1 MGHTVPQSS
10 AKASSQGLNRSNSPN
25 ELPIVFSGEHQLV
38 DARLLFIRLN
48 NGYKFTTWIQARI
61 QEFGF
66 EEGKDFFQ
74 IFGKSHFGRPG
85 TNYHLTLDMAKELA
99 MLERSEAG
107 RYFRRY
113 FIEKEKE
120 LVAMKRQTLISS
132 PTELFKGL
140 KPLRIAGRKLYPY
153 REILGRL
160 GYSKKAGLSGKL
172 RRYGQHFVLFGNIYY
187 VTEEYARHMAASKAV
202 YDNRK
207 VVANMQPALPI
218 DFGSTENLLGHGN
231 I

>member
-1 MGHTVPQSS
+1 MF
-10 AKASSQGLNRSNSPN
+10 N
-25 ELPIVFSGEHQLV
+25 FSTSVAL
-38 DARLLFIRLN
+38 AYN
-48 NGYKFTTWIQARI
+48 YRI
-61 QEFGF
+61 AEYGF
-66 EEGKDFFQ
+66 EKGKDYLLEKVQ
-74 IFGKSHFGRPG
+74 LNQKAKPC

-140 KPLRIAGRKLYPY
+140 KPLRIGGRKLFPF

-160 GYSKKAGLSGKL
+160 GYSKKAGVGGKL
-172 RRYGQHFVLFGNIYY
+172 ARYGQHFVLFGKVYY
-187 VTEEYARHMAASKAV
+187 ITEEYARHLAASKAV

-207 VVANMQPALPI
+207 VVASMQPALPI

-231 I
+231 L